1 MADHNDSRPAD
12 SPAPDRSRAGQ
23 RHPLH
28 QFPGRF
34 TRPGTAP
41 GDLSG
46 PAGATGAPAVLSLV
60 DYDPGGIVERH
71 ACTLEEAREFFAS
84 PHSTWLHVQGAPT
97 EELLRAVGEAYGL
110 HPLALEDV
118 LHTGQRAKVEA
129 YEGQLFT
136 ILGAPEMAAR
146 GTTTA
151 QLSLFLGDTWLVSF
165 YSGPEDP
172 FAAVR
177 DRLRNEGSRLRRLG
191 VDYLYYSLIDTMI
204 DHVFPQMEDLG
215 ERIEA
220 LELSVFDDPNREALD
235 EIHHLKRELV
245 LMRRLLWPQRDT
257 LNSLTRG
264 DFEIITK
271 ETRLYLRDCYDHA
284 VHALDLVESYREMAS
299 SLLEVYLS
307 SLSNRMNDVMKVLT
321 VIATLFIPLSFIVG
335 VYGMNFDR
343 SASPWNM
350 PELGLRYGYALLWLF
365 MLLVAGGMLFY
376 FRRKRWF

>member
-1 MADHNDSRPAD
+1 MPEDNDKHLADPHASGGGRP
-12 SPAPDRSRAGQ
+12 GL

-41 GDLSG
+41 GDLSE
-46 PAGATGAPAVLSLV
+46 PAGGPGAPAVLSLM
-60 DYDPGGIVERH
+60 DYDADSIAERQ
-71 ACTLEEAREFFAS
+71 ACSLAEAREFFAS
-84 PHSTWLHVQGAPT
+84 PHSTWLHVQGPPT
-97 EELLRAVGEAYGL
+97 EELLRAVGDAYGL

-118 LHTGQRAKVEA
+118 LHTGQRAKVEE

-136 ILGAPEMAAR
+136 ILGAPEAADRGMA
-146 GTTTA
+146 TA
-151 QLSLFLGDTWLVSF
+151 QLSLFLGETWLVSF
-165 YSGPEDP
+165 YSGRDDP
-172 FAAVR
+172 FVAVR
-177 DRLRNEGSRLRRLG
+177 ERLRNTGSRLRRLG

-204 DHVFPQMEDLG
+204 DHVFPQMEFLG

-220 LELSVFDDPNREALD
+220 LELSVFDDPSRKALD

-245 LMRRLLWPQRDT
+245 LLRRLLWPQRDA
-257 LNSLTRG
+257 LGNLTRG
-264 DFEIITK
+264 DHELVKK
-271 ETRLYLRDCYDHA
+271 ETRLYLRDCYDHS

-321 VIATLFIPLSFIVG
+321 IIATLFIPLSFIVG

-350 PELGLRYGYALLWLF
+350 PELGLRYGYPLLWLV